1 LSSST
6 VTLPGTGTLNRV
18 DASRYGG
25 ATTAGGGTL
34 PFSIEQ
40 AKKLLEIERSVLSS
54 LVGQLRTSHALDE
67 TDPELA
73 EELGLVEKPSEGAA
87 KDARPIE
94 KPKLSDAAR
103 SKLLERLHKLR
114 PSTKETPTG
123 VLKQPTDLS
132 ASEMAQRHML
142 AQSLGR
148 VRDLR
153 RWIADQQ
160 QISDPSST
168 FIDFSSPLKI
178 ETSSTGRRAG
188 QIGLM
193 TIENRSLTPYHLYID
208 PSIIPARSLYTG
220 YVVPS
225 PIDISVLP
233 GENASVPIIGYSLD
247 RRRPAVPSDR
257 PLPGFIVDEQP
268 PPSSFSKRLKQT
280 PADATSKFS
289 FVGLLP
295 GTRVPIVKV
304 VENKNGDSKETGP
317 KGLLRRAEMGWERRD
332 LILDAASRVVQT
344 CDAPEFGSDWEL
356 PATCDPGTIRE
367 MVIQG
372 TVWVACDAPEGIEID
387 PDQICNDLA
396 DEATSFGPTPESE
409 EPKLSESEREAI
421 AEEIARE
428 FRKLFWPEIIE
439 LGEGAKVFRRGDE
452 EYVPK
457 PEPMP
462 QPKTGPAKKQKQ
474 RTCKT
479 LPVTPTI
486 RSWDLFGDLYRQGK
500 IKFDVEHVRG
510 QRTPN
515 SLRARV
521 LAARDMRRQLDMI
534 IKQFGYSCPEKEAP
548 QPHYPEF
555 PWEQFFLEFDLC
567 DPDNKNK
574 DRLSDFI
581 SPDADFKA
589 VNEWFDAMDAAL
601 GNLGAPLGPNATV
614 SSRMAAYQHNIQRA
628 LERIA
633 TASQEFQQGIDATLT
648 IGLSNAEAEANFW
661 KGVGMAVSAAVGGPY
676 GMFFTINAYVAET
689 SLGFVL
695 EKSGVDPA
703 VAGVIVAVAGLCT
716 SGSAAGMFT
725 SAMTDTATGLTVGS
739 FERLANLEQ
748 QRVAQAAD
756 VGAAIGFYNDSAWE
770 AFADYIRDNY
780 WDAENLIARLEEK
793 RRQMK
798 AEVDRAL
805 ASLCDVYSE
814 LSQLESAA
822 QAAWEQAKKE
832 VDAQELEKKYLEA
845 CEQAYFDCCCKYDDG
860 SGPDNACRF
869 TVPAF

>member
-1 LSSST
+1 MRSCHASGSWFGASWLAVCLIALIGYSAHAQPSTAPPSSAPSAPPSTGSGTGTTSFPPPSYEPHLSSST

-356 PATCDPGTIRE
+356 PAIPNRIRIRVRRTSGRPGWLRRVSGHAVPI
-367 MVIQG
+367 
-372 TVWVACDAPEGIEID
+372 P
-387 PDQICNDLA
+387 
-396 DEATSFGPTPESE
+396 
-409 EPKLSESEREAI
+409 
-421 AEEIARE
+421 
-428 FRKLFWPEIIE
+428 
-439 LGEGAKVFRRGDE
+439 FRRAAANPS
-452 EYVPK
+452 VPF
-457 PEPMP
+457 PLN
-462 QPKTGPAKKQKQ
+462 
-474 RTCKT
+474 RH
-479 LPVTPTI
+479 
-486 RSWDLFGDLYRQGK
+486 SY
-500 IKFDVEHVRG
+500 
-510 QRTPN
+510 
-515 SLRARV
+515 S
-521 LAARDMRRQLDMI
+521 RRL
-534 IKQFGYSCPEKEAP
+534 
-548 QPHYPEF
+548 
-555 PWEQFFLEFDLC
+555 
-567 DPDNKNK
+567 
-574 DRLSDFI
+574 
-581 SPDADFKA
+581 
-589 VNEWFDAMDAAL
+589 
-601 GNLGAPLGPNATV
+601 
-614 SSRMAAYQHNIQRA
+614 
-628 LERIA
+628 
-633 TASQEFQQGIDATLT
+633 
-648 IGLSNAEAEANFW
+648 
-661 KGVGMAVSAAVGGPY
+661 
-676 GMFFTINAYVAET
+676 
-689 SLGFVL
+689 
-695 EKSGVDPA
+695 
-703 VAGVIVAVAGLCT
+703 
-716 SGSAAGMFT
+716 
-725 SAMTDTATGLTVGS
+725 
-739 FERLANLEQ
+739 
-748 QRVAQAAD
+748 
-756 VGAAIGFYNDSAWE
+756 
-770 AFADYIRDNY
+770 
-780 WDAENLIARLEEK
+780 
-793 RRQMK
+793 
-798 AEVDRAL
+798 
-805 ASLCDVYSE
+805 
-814 LSQLESAA
+814 
-822 QAAWEQAKKE
+822 
-832 VDAQELEKKYLEA
+832 
-845 CEQAYFDCCCKYDDG
+845 
-860 SGPDNACRF
+860 
-869 TVPAF
+869 